1 MLFWLLSTS
10 EVPIRSQIVLYLS
23 GVNSRVWLLFMV
35 PGQPFPGT
43 LSMKSC
49 LVNLICHWLPL
60 LVNRRIWWETNQS
73 NRSFTLINLDSLELW
88 LFLVWSV
95 PSIYVEFGLV
105 SYTDGKIFCLKN
117 PKICCITA
125 KLSVNACYP
134 PHQASRFR
142 TPPAL
147 EILPNASPLP
157 LPWWPRSTNRWWY
170 QKIKRGIKFAF
181 ESLRHRKI

>member
-10 EVPIRSQIVLYLS
+10 KVPIRFQIVLYLS

-60 LVNRRIWWETNQS
+60 LVNRRIWWEVNQS
-73 NRSFTLINLDSLELW
+73 NRSCTLINLDSLELW

-105 SYTDGKIFCLKN
+105 SYTDGKIFCLKKSQN
-117 PKICCITA
+117 LLHNCQVKRQCMLSPPPSVTVQDPTCSRDPPKRI
-125 KLSVNACYP
+125 P
-134 PHQASRFR
+134 P
-142 TPPAL
+142 PP
-147 EILPNASPLP
+147 PLMTTVHKP
-157 LPWWPRSTNRWWY
+157 LMIPEN
-170 QKIKRGIKFAF
+170 
-181 ESLRHRKI
+181 